1 MKPVYKWII
10 GLCAVA
16 FVTIVLVAM
25 AGYSILL
32 KPNFSPKDGNKAY
45 VYLYP
50 EDDFDV
56 LMTKIDSVATMS
68 NSASFLFWAKHQGLT
83 DRLRSGRYGIRQ
95 GATNREVVNML
106 LGGMQEPLN
115 VTFNNIRLPQQL
127 AARLGEQ
134 MMLDS
139 AQWMATFTDSALLAN
154 YQVTT
159 ATLFAVV
166 LPNTYEMYW
175 NMTGE
180 QFMKKMATFS
190 DSYWNEHRIAKAEEM
205 GLTRIEVTTLAS
217 IVEEETNKSDE
228 KPVVAGLYLNR
239 LHRGMLLQSDPT
251 VKFAVGDFTLTQI
264 LNKHLAV
271 ASPYN
276 TYLNQ
281 GLPPGP
287 IRMASLDGID
297 AVLNYTHHNYIYMC
311 AKPELNGRHNFAA
324 TLAEHNHNAALYH
337 QALRA
342 WLAKQ
347 K

>member
-1 MKPVYKWII
+1 MKAIYKWII
-10 GLCAVA
+10 GLCSAA
-16 FVTIVLVAM
+16 FVTMILVAA

-32 KPNFSPKDGNKAY
+32 KPNFAAEDGKNAF

-56 LMTKIDSVATMS
+56 LMTKIDSVATIS
-68 NSASFLFWAKHQGLT
+68 NRSSFLFWAKRQGLPE
-83 DRLRSGRYGIRQ
+83 RLKSGRYRIRQ

-106 LGGMQEPLN
+106 LAGMQQPLN

-127 AARLGEQ
+127 AGKLGAQ

-139 AQWMATFTDSALLAN
+139 TQWMATFTDSALLASYHIN
-154 YQVTT
+154 T
-159 ATLFAVV
+159 ANLFTLV
-166 LPNTYEMYW
+166 LPNTYEFYW
-175 NMTGE
+175 NMSGE
-180 QFMKKMATFS
+180 QFLKRMADFS
-190 DSYWNEHRIAKAEEM
+190 ASYWNEHRIAQAKEV
-205 GLTRIEVTTLAS
+205 GLTPAEVITLAS

-228 KPVVAGLYLNR
+228 KPVVAGLYINR
-239 LHRGMLLQSDPT
+239 LRRGMLLQSDPT
-251 VKFAVGDFTLTQI
+251 VKFAVGDFTLNQI

-287 IRMASLDGID
+287 IRMASLEGID

-324 TLAEHNHNAALYH
+324 TLAEHNRNAALYH

>member
-50 EDDFDV
+50 EDDFDA

-83 DRLRSGRYGIRQ
+83 DRLRSGRYAIRQ

-106 LGGMQEPLN
+106 LAGMQEPLN

-127 AARLGEQ
+127 AARLGAQ

-217 IVEEETNKSDE
+217 IVEEETNKDVD
-228 KPVVAGLYLNR
+228 KPIIAGLYMNR
-239 LHRGMLLQSDPT
+239 LRIGMPLQSCPT
-251 VKFAVGDFTLTQI
+251 VKFALQDFKLRRI
-264 LNKHLAV
+264 LNRHLEV
-271 ASPYN
+271 QSPYN
-276 TYLNQ
+276 TYKNP

-287 IRMASLDGID
+287 IRIPTAKTMDYVLHPTKSNYLFMCASDKFDG
-297 AVLNYTHHNYIYMC
+297 THHFSSNYAQHAAY
-311 AKPELNGRHNFAA
+311 ARDYQRALNRRGI
-324 TLAEHNHNAALYH
+324 
-337 QALRA
+337 
-342 WLAKQ
+342 K
-347 K
+347 